1 MAVAMEIVVSSNA
14 PALPD
19 PMLGDPEGGIPTDS
33 TEEAKGAATSNKTA
47 GKQVCTHC
55 LFV

>member
-33 TEEAKGAATSNKTA
+33 TEEAKGAANTTA
-47 GKQVCTHC
+47 GKQVCTDC